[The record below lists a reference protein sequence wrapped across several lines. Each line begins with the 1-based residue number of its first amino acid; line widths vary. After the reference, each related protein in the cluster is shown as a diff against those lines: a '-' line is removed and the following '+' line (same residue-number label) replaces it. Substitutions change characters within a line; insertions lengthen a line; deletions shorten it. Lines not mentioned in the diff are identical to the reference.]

1 MSEGASHPSHRAR
14 RCRCRLM
21 WHKMAIKG
29 EEQRAE
35 AIKLIT
41 DVTDWNPLCG
51 FCVAEGGVHD
61 LISSIHFITFF
72 PAEQLMQREFGTV
85 IVCCSLS
92 CWNWACSLYLLLGV
106 SDIKKWRRGSLWRSA
121 GFVCL
126 NWCIGFWINGENS
139 ELFYSRIEILGSSL
153 FLQSVLAKLHW
164 QHIWRLLM
172 TLSKLTQYYKTVA
185 TSIQRERDARLWE
198 TDRQTDRDRHRQR
211 DAWLLGEM

>member
-1 MSEGASHPSHRAR
+1 MDLYIAVYVTYLSVINVGYIYIYRSRPRALKAWTCITCRYRSVSEGASQPSQSAR

-29 EEQRAE
+29 EVQRAE

-61 LISSIHFITFF
+61 LISSIHFIPFF

-126 NWCIGFWINGENS
+126 IWFIGFWINGENS
-139 ELFYSRIEILGSSL
+139 ELFYSRTEILGNSL

-164 QHIWRLLM
+164 QHI
-172 TLSKLTQYYKTVA
+172 
-185 TSIQRERDARLWE
+185 
-198 TDRQTDRDRHRQR
+198 
-211 DAWLLGEM
+211 